1 MITGRDVVYI
11 SSIDWDNLWQ
21 GPQEIAR
28 RLAQAGNRVLY
39 IENTG
44 IRSPGLRDA
53 DRVARRL
60 KQWTRSWRS
69 LGVRQAAPNLYVS
82 SPLVLPPFGSNFRR
96 QLNRRYLLPLIE
108 RTMRSLGMRDPLLW
122 TYLPTDTALELIN
135 ALRTPQSVIVYYY
148 VDNFSVLTP
157 YTQQLKQAE
166 QDLMRLSDLIF
177 TTCVGLAA
185 HCTPWNGKVH
195 IIPYGVNLD
204 AFPLE
209 ETLYGGNGA
218 SHNSQGASPGAKPDA
233 LLRSVKSPVI
243 GYVGGLHRHVDFDLL
258 TVMAYARPQ
267 WSWVYVGSVQ
277 TLNGGKLAELPNVH
291 FVGAQPHPKLA
302 SYIRD
307 FDVCIVPY
315 VNSPYTQTV
324 VPTKINEYLA
334 VGKPVVST
342 ALPAVSD
349 FNEQHQVLLTTDNQ
363 PEDFLRAIE
372 FALQSPN
379 NAAAVA
385 RRREVASLSDWQAR
399 VEMMS
404 QLIHTELQSKQEK
417 NGNERPKIFLS
428 AVYGA

>member
-60 KQWTRSWRS
+60 KLWTQSWRS

-82 SPLVLPPFGSNFRR
+82 SPLVLPPFGSNWRR
-96 QLNRRYLLPLIE
+96 QFNRRYLLPLIE

-135 ALRTPQSVIVYYY
+135 SLRTPQSVVVYYY

-157 YTQQLKQAE
+157 HTQQLKQAE
-166 QDLMRLSDLIF
+166 QALMRLSDLIF

-185 HCTPWNGKVH
+185 HCTPWNSKVH

-209 ETLYGGNGA
+209 ETPHGGNGA
-218 SHNSQGASPGAKPDA
+218 SSNSRSAAAGAKHDA
-233 LLRSVKSPVI
+233 PLRSVKSPVI

-258 TVMAYARPQ
+258 TAMAAARPQ
-267 WSWVYVGSVQ
+267 WTWVCVGSIQ
-277 TLNGGKLAELPNVH
+277 TLNGGKLAALPNVH
-291 FVGAQPHPKLA
+291 LLGAQPHPELA
-302 SYIRD
+302 SYIRG

-315 VNSPYTQTV
+315 VNSAYTQTV

-349 FNEQHQVLLTTDNQ
+349 FNEQHQVLLTTENQ
-363 PEDFLRAIE
+363 PENFLRAIE
-372 FALQSPN
+372 FALRSPN

-399 VEMMS
+399 VEVMS
-404 QLIHTELQSKQEK
+404 QLIHTELQSKREK
-417 NGNERPKIFLS
+417 IAGSNERPNIS
-428 AVYGA
+428 